1 MKVAYDYIRISDD
14 DQSHFSIDGQK
25 KMNIDFAFRHNI
37 KIVRTFLDDGYSA
50 KDFNRPNWKHL
61 EKELAKNK
69 SKIDY
74 LIVWKYDRLIRNAAE
89 GLNFIEKLEKKWN
102 IVLLS
107 VMENFGIDPNS
118 PYFFKHRADLLVS
131 AEFERRLISDR
142 TKMGNWSA
150 KDSGRFIGR
159 ASIGYDNARDNE
171 DKPILV
177 VNEEK
182 KPVVESIFSDFLADM
197 PYPMIIKRVN
207 EKWGIKLKGHGAIPR
222 IISNHIYAGF
232 IKVPEYHGKKSYLK
246 KSLHEAIIPED
257 IFWKAYY
264 RLQDKTK
271 PQGPKIIDDNV
282 PLRGWVICQGCG
294 GFHTGGKSKGRSA
307 FYYYYR
313 CKKCNGENYSSE
325 KVHTEIIE
333 ILKHLS
339 LDEKH
344 VKALVIDAEMKLD
357 KEFEGKSIKIKKLKS
372 DSEQIK
378 GKLDS
383 LEEKYIANK
392 VSQDTYDKWFPVYSR
407 ELNTKNIEIAELEK
421 DSSEELNHFKQLLPA
436 FTSLNSIYY
445 LGGVDDKQSFLKG
458 IFWGG
463 FTKEKVGGRTKLLN
477 PMFEHNLDEIKH
489 LLRVETIK
497 KPEQNSGFPFSTPSR
512 TRTGMPVKALVFETS
527 ASTNSAIGALH
538 LKNLLNS

>member
-69 SKIDY
+69 SKVDY

-177 VNEEK
+177 VNEERK
-182 KPVVESIFSDFLADM
+182 QVVESIYSDFLADM
-197 PYPMIIKRVN
+197 TYPMIKQRVF
-207 EKWGIKLKGHGAIPR
+207 ETWGIKLKGHDAIKD
-222 IISNHIYAGF
+222 IIANHTYAGLV
-232 IKVPEYHGKKSYLK
+232 KVPEYHGKKAYMRK
-246 KSLHEAIIPED
+246 GIHEPIIAED
-257 IFWKAYY
+257 VFWKAYY
-264 RLQDKTK
+264 KLQDKIK
-271 PQGPKIIDDNV
+271 PQGPKIVDDNV

-307 FYYYYR
+307 YYYYYR
-313 CKKCNGENYSSE
+313 CKKCLGENYSSE
-325 KVHTEIIE
+325 KVHQEITE
-333 ILKHLS
+333 ILKNLS
-339 LDEKH
+339 FEEKYI
-344 VKALVIDAEMKLD
+344 KALITDAEIKLN
-357 KEFEGKSIKIKKLKS
+357 KEFEGKNIKIKKLKS

-407 ELNTKNIEIAELEK
+407 ELNTKSIEIAELEK
-421 DSSEELNHFKQLLPA
+421 DSSEELNHYKQILPA
-436 FTSLNSIYY
+436 FTSLESIYD

-463 FTKEKVGGRTKLLN
+463 FTKEKVGGRTKIIN
-477 PMFEHNLDEIKH
+477 PMFEPNLDKISH
-489 LLRVETIK
+489 LLRVENIK
-497 KPEQNSGFPFSTPSR
+497 KPEQNSGFPFSTR
-512 TRTGMPVKALVFETS
+512 TRGRTEISVKILVFETS
-527 ASTNSAIGALH
+527 ASTNSAIRAFSV
-538 LKNLLNS
+538 KNEL